1 MKNTGV
7 RDGLKGM
14 EELMKME
21 IRNLSKAY
29 GSVRALDDFSA
40 VLEEGIYG
48 VLGPNGA
55 GKSTLIN
62 ILTDNVKRDSGEIL
76 LDGREIMQMGAEYR
90 GLVGYMPQDQV
101 FYPQFTLLEFLKYM
115 ALVKGLDQ
123 KDRAVRMQIDEL
135 LEELHLTDA
144 AGRRLG
150 GFSGGMKRRA
160 VLAQALLGNPRII
173 ILDEPTAGLDPK
185 ERIAMRN
192 LISRLAEKRIVIL
205 ATHIASDIECI
216 ADRVLLIKEGK
227 LIKNE
232 NPFQLLEEVRGH
244 IRRIYCQREE
254 LAVYQR
260 QYRMSNCIQTKDGL
274 TIHVID
280 PEYEGDKTMDAT
292 LEDVYLYYFEG
303 MTAQNASRDE

>member
-1 MKNTGV
+1 MIGDIKMKI
-7 RDGLKGM
+7 
-14 EELMKME
+14 E
-21 IRNLSKAY
+21 IRNLSKTY
-29 GSVRALDDFSA
+29 GSIKALDDFNA

-62 ILTDNVKRDSGEIL
+62 ILTDNVRREKGEIL
-76 LDGREIMQMGAEYR
+76 LNGQEILEMGAAYR
-90 GLVGYMPQDQV
+90 RLVGYMPQEQV

-115 ALVKGLDQ
+115 ALVKGLDI
-123 KDRAVRMQIDEL
+123 KDQAVQLQIEEL
-135 LEELHLTDA
+135 LEELHLADA
-144 AGRRLG
+144 AKRRLG

-160 VLAQALLGNPRII
+160 VLAQALLGDPGII

-192 LISRLAEKRIVIL
+192 LISRLAENKIVIL

-216 ADRVLLIKEGK
+216 ADRVLLIKNGK

-232 NPFQLLEEVRGH
+232 NPFNLLEEVRGH
-244 IRRIYCQREE
+244 IRRIYCKREE
-254 LAVYQR
+254 LAAYQK

-274 TIHVID
+274 AIHVID
-280 PEYEGDKTMDAT
+280 PEYAGDKTADAT
-292 LEDVYLYYFEG
+292 LEDVYLYYFESSK
-303 MTAQNASRDE
+303 NAPVSS